1 LHFDF
6 YPEDPMSLKVVYTAA
21 NKTNAIL
28 IRNMLNDA
36 GIEASLRTDDANGNL
51 PFLDAD
57 GVDVLVDES
66 ALADANTLLE
76 EYNRGETAIN
86 EDQGE

>member
-1 LHFDF
+1 
-6 YPEDPMSLKVVYTAA
+6 MSLKVAYTAA

-36 GIEASLRTDDANGNL
+36 GIDASLRTDDANGNL
-51 PFLDAD
+51 PFLDMAD